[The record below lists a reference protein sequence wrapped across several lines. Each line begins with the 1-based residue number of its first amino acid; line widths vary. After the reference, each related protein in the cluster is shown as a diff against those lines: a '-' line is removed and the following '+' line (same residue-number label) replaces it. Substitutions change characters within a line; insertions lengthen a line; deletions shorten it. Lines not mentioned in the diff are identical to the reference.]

1 MINLKNAELTGRGKK
16 WVIEHDDPMV
26 YNEPGK
32 EPKVAIEA
40 SGVSGVSDSL
50 TAGPLS
56 ITLYKLSV
64 R

>member
-1 MINLKNAELTGRGKK
+1 MA
-16 WVIEHDDPMV
+16 

-32 EPKVAIEA
+32 EPKVVIKE
-40 SGVSGVSDSL
+40 SGVSGVSDRL

-56 ITLYKLSV
+56 VTLYKLSV